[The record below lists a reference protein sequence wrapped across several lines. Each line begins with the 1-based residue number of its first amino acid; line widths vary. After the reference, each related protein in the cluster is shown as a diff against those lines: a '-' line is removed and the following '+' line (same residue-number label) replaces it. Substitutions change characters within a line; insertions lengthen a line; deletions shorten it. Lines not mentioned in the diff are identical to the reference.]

1 MTKFSIIV
9 NSHNQ
14 NNYLER
20 CILSILNQDT
30 KEDFEIIVS
39 DTSDKKYYELQENYK
54 EYKNI
59 KFLFL
64 ESSYQYPTQDQLY
77 KIESAIKYCKGEYVC
92 LIDGDD
98 FFFNKKLYFISKEL
112 ESFKYSCIQDWPMIY
127 DESLKKSKKLINLS
141 KYYKNLNI
149 YKKLVNSWP
158 LVHSTSCLTIKR
170 EVIVN
175 FFKQTKPFDYKY
187 LAIDILIAIY
197 CQIFYDFKNLN
208 LYLTYKSLGVK
219 NLDKTFSK
227 IISKNYWHRRQEQH
241 KYYINLFN
249 KKKIFKGIDYYL
261 TNIMCYFLKIIN

>member
-39 DTSDKKYYELQENYK
+39 DTSDKKYYELQEKYK
-54 EYKNI
+54 EYKNV

-64 ESSYQYPTQDQLY
+64 ESLYQYPTQDQLY
-77 KIESAIKYCKGEYVC
+77 KIESAIKYCRGEYIC

-98 FFFNKKLYFISKEL
+98 FFFKKKLYFINKEIDSF
-112 ESFKYSCIQDWPMIY
+112 ESNCIQDLPMIY
-127 DESLKKSKKLINLS
+127 DELSKRSKNLFYIS

-149 YKKLVNSWP
+149 YKKLFNSWP
-158 LVHSTSCLTIKR
+158 LIYSTSCLTIKKD
-170 EVIVN
+170 VVVS
-175 FFKQTKPFDYKY
+175 FFEKIKPFEYKY

-219 NLDKTFSK
+219 NLGKKFSK
-227 IISKNYWHRRQEQH
+227 IISKNYWYRRQEQH
-241 KYYINLFN
+241 KYYINLSN
-249 KKKIFKGIDYYL
+249 KKNIFKGIDYYL
-261 TNIMCYFLKIIN
+261 TNFMCYFLKLIN

>member
-1 MTKFSIIV
+1 MEMIF
-9 NSHNQ
+9 
-14 NNYLER
+14 
-20 CILSILNQDT
+20 
-30 KEDFEIIVS
+30 
-39 DTSDKKYYELQENYK
+39 
-54 EYKNI
+54 
-59 KFLFL
+59 FL
-64 ESSYQYPTQDQLY
+64 
-77 KIESAIKYCKGEYVC
+77 
-92 LIDGDD
+92 
-98 FFFNKKLYFISKEL
+98 NKKLYFISKEL
-112 ESFKYSCIQDWPMIY
+112 KNFKYSCIQDWPMIY
-127 DESLKKSKKLINLS
+127 DESLKKSKKLINIS

-170 EVIVN
+170 DVIVN

-227 IISKNYWHRRQEQH
+227 IISKNYWYRRQEQH
-241 KYYINLFN
+241 KYYINLSN